1 MIEDRS
7 TANADPSGKTTYVF
21 QDRAGKPGGGKGP
34 LVSNGYYPTMTGHPF
49 MMCTEESVISFEG
62 NGCRPSHKGVGF
74 SDEGVMYTLNT
85 TEVHGVMYPVYGI
98 DQQGGK
104 GHAAYSE
111 NVMPTILSDSHGTP
125 HAVAYPEQIAIPI
138 DRRNELREKSDNS
151 GIGKNG
157 DKMYTVTATGNIP
170 AVCTDNRI
178 VLMDQGGAIMSVMD
192 DQAGTIRAEM
202 GGHPPIVLEKSIWV
216 DRHVNIGTDDLAPT
230 LCAKY
235 GTGGNNMPCVID
247 EPIAYA
253 QNATDSRVLPI
264 NDDVC
269 PTLNTRIGSG
279 GPNAPLIREPIG
291 AGNFPVM
298 CNAQHCY
305 NIENDKTP
313 CLIARAGTGG
323 NNIPMSLE
331 DTNMNEMK
339 YVVRRITPRECE
351 RLQGFP
357 TKGEIGPDGKVMER
371 DYTDIPWPKGQ
382 CPDSHRYKALGNSM
396 AVPVMRLIA
405 ESIDF
410 ALSHPIT
417 EDKSDKIAYQTS
429 LFDF

>member
-7 TANADPSGKTTYVF
+7 TANADPTGKTTYVF

-85 TEVHGVMYPVYGI
+85 TEVHGVMYP
-98 DQQGGK
+98 
-104 GHAAYSE
+104 E
-111 NVMPTILSDSHGTP
+111 
-125 HAVAYPEQIAIPI
+125 
-138 DRRNELREKSDNS
+138 
-151 GIGKNG
+151 
-157 DKMYTVTATGNIP
+157 
-170 AVCTDNRI
+170 
-178 VLMDQGGAIMSVMD
+178 SV
-192 DQAGTIRAEM
+192 
-202 GGHPPIVLEKSIWV
+202 WV

-235 GTGGNNMPCVID
+235 GTGGNNMPCVMD
-247 EPIAYA
+247 EPIAYP

-323 NNIPMSLE
+323 NNIPMFLE

-357 TKGEIGPDGKVMER
+357 DE
-371 DYTDIPWPKGQ
+371 YTNIPWPKGQ

-396 AVPVMRLIA
+396 AVPVMRLIG